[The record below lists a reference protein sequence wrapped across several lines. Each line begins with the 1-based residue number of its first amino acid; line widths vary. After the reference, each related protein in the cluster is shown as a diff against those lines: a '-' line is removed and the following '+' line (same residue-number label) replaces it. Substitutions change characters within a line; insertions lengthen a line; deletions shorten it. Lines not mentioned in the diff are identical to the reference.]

1 MKTFL
6 LLALLVTFGSLGE
19 ILSAKGM
26 RQVGDVSFRP
36 REILRAVARAARN
49 KYLFLSVFFLA
60 LSFFTFL
67 SLLSYADL
75 SYVVPLTAVGYI
87 TNTVGAKFLL
97 KEKISRGRWAGTLL
111 VAAGVAIISLPSG
124 VEAAAI
130 KLASH
135 LAHALSITVNPSGR
149 SLSAALPLGDWLTI
163 SLRLT
168 LLALVIASI
177 AYYALALAGAWSWAR
192 DRHRQRALDAALAPP
207 VSVLIPVRGADAES
221 YETFAGFC
229 RQDYPE
235 YQIIFGVRDADDP
248 AVEVIR
254 KLQADFPGRHI
265 ELVISPLEVG
275 HNAKVSNLQNMSARL
290 AHDYLVIADSDIRVG
305 ADYLRRVIAPLQ
317 REGVGMVTCLYRG
330 TLARTFAARLEN
342 VGLAATFAPEVLS
355 SRLLE
360 GVRFALGS
368 TIAVR
373 RALLEQIGGF
383 RAIADYLADDFLL
396 GNRAA
401 ATGCE
406 VVLSECV
413 VEHVAG
419 RETVWTML
427 THQLRWNRAVRASR
441 PKSYVG
447 LVVTY
452 GTTTSLLL
460 AAALGFAA
468 LAWWLAG
475 LTYALRLTVAWAVG
489 VVLLSDRGLRR
500 DFWLIPLRDW
510 IGFAAWAAC
519 FFGDRVRWRGNT
531 FRVLRGG
538 KITPTGEA

>member
-130 KLASH
+130 RLAGH

-168 LLALVIASI
+168 LLALVTASI
-177 AYYALALAGAWSWAR
+177 VYYALALAGAWSWAR
-192 DRHRQRALDAALAPP
+192 DRRRQRALDAALAPP

-221 YETFAGFC
+221 YETFVGFC

-254 KLQADFPGRHI
+254 KLQADFPGRRI

-383 RAIADYLADDFLL
+383 RAVADYLADDFLL

-419 RETVWTML
+419 RETVRTML